1 MCNTPGTRFKQLICK
16 NISKK
21 IKKKKLM
28 FLKKKSLG
36 YNSFGKKVARFK
48 SFKNKNYDYRLNYLK
63 KDIKYL
69 GLIVSIF
76 QTVFKSSFIS
86 LIRYLNGSYC
96 YIPTIHGMKIGGL
109 VSSLNIFN
117 FSKINKKFF
126 KPGSII
132 FLKLLPRYSIFSN
145 LKIDGNEKPTYA
157 RSAGTYCQL
166 LEKIPDYRIATI
178 KLPTGKSRIINL
190 FSYVSIGRNS
200 NILNKYVVFGKA
212 GIKRLKGCKPT
223 VRGVAMN
230 PVDHPNGGRTK
241 SCKPEKSLW
250 GWIAKKNC

>member
-1 MCNTPGTRFKQLICK
+1 MCNTAGTRFKQLIYK
-16 NISKK
+16 NVSKK
-21 IKKKKLM
+21 IKKNKLT
-28 FLKKKSLG
+28 FLKKKALG
-36 YNSFGKKVARFK
+36 YNNSGKKVARFRGYK
-48 SFKNKNYDYRLNYLK
+48 SRNQDYRLNYLK
-63 KDIKYL
+63 KDIKHL
-69 GLIVSIF
+69 GLVVSIF
-76 QTVFKSSFIS
+76 QTIHKSSFIS
-86 LIRYLNGSYC
+86 LIKYFNGSYC
-96 YIPTIHGMKIGGL
+96 YIPTIHGMKVGSLI
-109 VSSLNIFN
+109 SSLNIFN

-145 LKIDGNEKPTYA
+145 LKLEGNEKPTYA
-157 RSAGTYCQL
+157 KSAGTYCQL
-166 LEKIPDYRIATI
+166 LEKISDYRIATV
-178 KLPTGKSRIINL
+178 KLPTGASRIINL

-212 GIKRLKGCKPT
+212 GIRRLKGCKPT

-250 GWIAKKNC
+250 GWVAKKNC